1 MTMFYKDTECHQ
13 VRVRNGLAQQYSNHT
28 SFQEDEKAVG
38 SAAVAA
44 SETEHSQ

>member
-13 VRVRNGLAQQYSNHT
+13 VRVRSGLAQQYINHT
-28 SFQEDEKAVG
+28 SLQEDEKAVG